1 MPDFKSIRDA
11 VVKHCSGQWY
21 EIGLTIL
28 GLNSDEIRRQTFDIP
43 YSTGKLLAL
52 IEARR
57 TKDGGSKTAEDLLRM
72 CYEISTPVCEEM
84 KVEFKR

>member
-11 VVKHCSGQWY
+11 VVKHCSGQWF

-28 GLNSDEIRRQTFDIP
+28 GLNNDEIERQTHDKP
-43 YSTGKLLAL
+43 YPTGKLLAL

-72 CYEISTPVCEEM
+72 CYEISTPV
-84 KVEFKR
+84 

>member
-1 MPDFKSIRDA
+1 MLADRSKPARFR
-11 VVKHCSGQWY
+11 HCSGQWY

-28 GLNSDEIRRQTFDIP
+28 GLNSDEIERQTHNKP
-43 YSTGKLLAL
+43 YPTGELLAL

-57 TKDGGSKTAEDLLRM
+57 RKGGGSKTAEDLLRM